1 MAVKTIYEMFD
12 ILDAN
17 IQGIDY
23 GITAVNKNGVPINV
37 ISSDDAKRYMIQKYA
52 TRKYPVIM
60 GASATL
66 PDAIRSFYEMYS
78 LYLINHEHGINKQYQ
93 ALFDYNYSPIEN
105 VDRYETE
112 TDTGTSSGTNSNT
125 RTLNTT
131 EQTTYGKTETNSGT
145 DSTTYGHTITA
156 SGTDRVTDSGTDGL
170 SKTGSIT
177 NETQK
182 AGYNAPNT
190 YTPDT
195 KNTESY
201 SNYSESTNYGKQEQ
215 TTHGRVDT
223 ESGTD
228 SVLHGHTITDSGSDS
243 KSDTG
248 TITDSGSESGST
260 SNSRDLRVHGNIG
273 VTTNNQ
279 LIEAEI
285 EMRKISLAEMILD
298 DIINDYTYYS

>member
-1 MAVKTIYEMFD
+1 MAVKTIYDLFD
-12 ILDAN
+12 IVNSN

-23 GITAVNKNGVPINV
+23 GITAENKDGVTVTV
-37 ISSDDAKRYMIQKYA
+37 ISSDDARRYMIQKYA
-52 TRKYPVIM
+52 TRKYPVIL

-93 ALFDYNYSPIEN
+93 ALYDYDYSPIEN
-105 VDRYETE
+105 VDRYENE

-131 EQTTYGKTETNSGT
+131 ERMTYGKTETNSGT
-145 DSTTYGHTITA
+145 DSTTYGHTVTA
-156 SGTDRVTDSGTDGL
+156 SGTDRVKDSGIDSL
-170 SKTGSIT
+170 LKTGSIT

-190 YTPDT
+190 YTPDI

-201 SNYSESTNYGKQEQ
+201 SNYSEANNYGKQEQ

-228 SVLHGHTITDSGSDS
+228 SVLHGHTITDSGNDT
-243 KSDTG
+243 KTDTG
-248 TITDSGSESGST
+248 TVSDSGTESGST
-260 SNSRDLRVHGNIG
+260 SNRRELRVHGNIG

-279 LIEAEI
+279 LIEAEL
-285 EMRKISLAEMILD
+285 EMRKISLAEMIID
-298 DIINDYTYYS
+298 DIINDYTYY

>member
-12 ILDAN
+12 ILNAN

-23 GITAVNKNGVPINV
+23 GITAENKNGVTVTV
-37 ISSDDAKRYMIQKYA
+37 ITSDDAKRYMMQKYA

-78 LYLINHEHGINKQYQ
+78 LYLVNHEHGINKQYQ
-93 ALFDYNYSPIEN
+93 ALFDYDYSPIEN
-105 VDRYETE
+105 VDRYENE
-112 TDTGTSSGTNSNT
+112 TNTGTSSGTNSNT

-131 EQTTYGKTETNSGT
+131 ESVTYGKTETNSGT
-145 DSTTYGHTITA
+145 DSTTYGHTVSA
-156 SGTDRVTDSGTDGL
+156 SGTDRVTDSGIDSL
-170 SKTGSIT
+170 LKTGSIN

-182 AGYNAPNT
+182 AGYNAPNS

-195 KNTESY
+195 KNIESY
-201 SNYSESTNYGKQEQ
+201 SNYTESNNYGKQEQ

-243 KSDTG
+243 KADTG
-248 TITDSGSESGST
+248 TISDSGSESGST
-260 SNSRDLRVHGNIG
+260 SNSRELRVHGNIG
-273 VTTNNQ
+273 VTTASSM
-279 LIEAEI
+279 IAETVDLYAL
-285 EMRKISLAEMILD
+285 SLAEKILD
-298 DIINDYTYYS
+298 DIINEYTYYS